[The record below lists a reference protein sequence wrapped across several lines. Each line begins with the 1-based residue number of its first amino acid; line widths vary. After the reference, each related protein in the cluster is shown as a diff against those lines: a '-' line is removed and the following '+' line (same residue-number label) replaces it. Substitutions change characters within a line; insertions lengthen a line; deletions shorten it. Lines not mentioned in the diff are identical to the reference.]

1 MRPLIINASSE
12 LSVRIIPSRE
22 KCVNLTVDGQ
32 MPYELVANDIIK
44 ITRLE
49 KPALLVGTSKENF
62 YNALR
67 FKLNWSG
74 GPHA

>member
-1 MRPLIINASSE
+1 MH
-12 LSVRIIPSRE
+12 SRVDE
-22 KCVNLTVDGQ
+22 YILTVDGQ
-32 MPYELVANDIIK
+32 KPYELIEGDNVK
-44 ITRLE
+44 ITKLN
-49 KPALLVGTSKENF
+49 KNALLVGTSKENF

>member
-1 MRPLIINASSE
+1 MRPLIINANSE

-32 MPYELVANDIIK
+32 MPYELV
-44 ITRLE
+44 
-49 KPALLVGTSKENF
+49 SKENF

>member
-1 MRPLIINASSE
+1 MH
-12 LSVRIIPSRE
+12 SRVDE
-22 KCVNLTVDGQ
+22 YILTVDGQ
-32 MPYELVANDIIK
+32 KPYELIEGDIVK
-44 ITRLE
+44 ITKLN
-49 KPALLVGTSKENF
+49 KNALLVGTSKENF